1 MGQTVKNDPN
11 YYKKI
16 IVALCLGWVVI
27 WIYRTILTPI
37 YPQIQASL
45 GNISDTQVGLVASI
59 YFFAYTGMQIPSGV
73 LGDKFG
79 QKRVLIPA
87 FIIFSLAAF
96 IIGTSSTITQVYFG
110 ALLAGLSTGSY
121 YGAAYS
127 LSAKYMPKD
136 KKSFSNAI
144 INSGSALGMV
154 IGLIGSSVLVGGFEI
169 KWNYMLFMTAI
180 LIIAVAFVFALIIK
194 QDKKSATKEESEN
207 TKTTTQDADSK
218 GVNLFS
224 PRQLVIYFVYFATCY
239 GYYMIVTWLPS
250 FLVAEK
256 GFEQGSVGYVA
267 ALVAITAVPGALIF
281 SKYIDKNAHVRLRLI
296 FFLLIAAAVTISLT
310 VFSPN
315 PTVLYVALI
324 LYGLLGKLAIDP
336 VLITYV
342 SDSVSSNTVAKALGF
357 FNFFGMSSSV
367 VAPTLT
373 GYIGDVTGSKVLA
386 FYIAA
391 ILLAVAA
398 ILFFLVIMLRE
409 KKQPLTPQTNE

>member
-37 YPQIQASL
+37 YPQIQESL

-59 YFFAYTGMQIPSGV
+59 YFFAYTGMQIPSGILV
-73 LGDKFG
+73 DKFG

-87 FIIFSLAAF
+87 FIVFALAAF
-96 IIGTSSTITQVYFG
+96 VIGTSSTITQVYIG

-121 YGAAYS
+121 YGAAFS

-144 INSGSALGMV
+144 INSGAALGMV
-154 IGLIGSSVLVGGFEI
+154 IGLVGSSVLVGGLEI
-169 KWNYMLFMTAI
+169 KWNYMLYITSI
-180 LIIAVAFVFALIIK
+180 LIVAVTFVFALFVK
-194 QDKKSATKEESEN
+194 QDKKSPTEGTSED
-207 TKTTTQDADSK
+207 KKIAQDADSQ
-218 GVNLFS
+218 GMNLFS
-224 PRQLVIYFVYFATCY
+224 PKQLVIYFVYFATCY

-281 SKYIDKNAHVRLRLI
+281 SKYIDKNAHMRLKLI
-296 FFLLIAAAVTISLT
+296 LFLLIGAAVTISLT
-310 VFSPN
+310 VFAPN
-315 PTVLYVALI
+315 PSVLYVALI

-342 SDSVSSNTVAKALGF
+342 SDSVPSDRVAKALGF

-373 GYIGDVTGSKVLA
+373 GYIGDITGTKVLA

-398 ILFFLVIMLRE
+398 ILFFLVVMLRE
-409 KKQPLTPQTNE
+409 NKATSPLTNE

>member
-37 YPQIQASL
+37 YPQIQESL
-45 GNISDTQVGLVASI
+45 GNISDTQVGLIASI
-59 YFFAYTGMQIPSGV
+59 YFFAYTGMQIPSGILV
-73 LGDKFG
+73 DKFG

-96 IIGTSSTITQVYFG
+96 VIGTSSSITQVYIG

-121 YGAAYS
+121 YGAAFS

-154 IGLIGSSVLVGGFEI
+154 IGLIGSSVLVGGLEI
-169 KWNYMLFMTAI
+169 KWNFLLYIISI
-180 LIIAVAFVFALIIK
+180 LILAVTFVFALFVK
-194 QDKKSATKEESEN
+194 QDKKLATEELTEDK
-207 TKTTTQDADSK
+207 KTTQHTDSK
-218 GVNLFS
+218 VNLFS
-224 PRQLVIYFVYFATCY
+224 PKQLVVYFVYFATCY

-250 FLVAEK
+250 FLVTEK

-267 ALVAITAVPGALIF
+267 ALVAISAVPGALIF
-281 SKYIDKNAHVRLRLI
+281 SKYIDKNAHMRLKLI
-296 FFLLIAAAVTISLT
+296 FFLLIGAALTISLT

-342 SDSVSSNTVAKALGF
+342 TDSVSSNTVAKALGF
-357 FNFFGMSSSV
+357 FNFFGMTSSV

-373 GYIGDVTGSKVLA
+373 GYIGDITGSKVLA

-391 ILLAVAA
+391 ILLAAAA
-398 ILFFLVIMLRE
+398 ILFFLVVMLSE
-409 KKQPLTPQTNE
+409 KKQPLTSVTQE

>member
-16 IVALCLGWVVI
+16 IVTLCLGWVVI

-37 YPQIQASL
+37 YPQIQESL

-59 YFFAYTGMQIPSGV
+59 YFFAYTGMQIPSGILV
-73 LGDKFG
+73 DKFG

-87 FIIFSLAAF
+87 FIIFALAAF
-96 IIGTSSTITQVYFG
+96 VIGTSSTITQVYIG

-121 YGAAYS
+121 YGAAFS
-127 LSAKYMPKD
+127 LSAKHMPKD

-144 INSGSALGMV
+144 INSGSAFGMV
-154 IGLIGSSVLVGGFEI
+154 IGLIGSSVLVGGLEI
-169 KWNYMLFMTAI
+169 KWNYMLYITAI
-180 LIIAVAFVFALIIK
+180 LIIAVTFVFALFVK
-194 QDKKSATKEESEN
+194 QDKNSATKEESED
-207 TKTTTQDADSK
+207 TKTITQDADSK
-218 GVNLFS
+218 VNLFS

-250 FLVAEK
+250 FLVTEK

-267 ALVAITAVPGALIF
+267 ALVAVSAVPGALIF
-281 SKYIDKNAHVRLRLI
+281 SKYIDKNAHMRLRLI
-296 FFLLIAAAVTISLT
+296 FFLLIGAALTISLT

-342 SDSVSSNTVAKALGF
+342 TDSVSSNTVAKALGF
-357 FNFFGMSSSV
+357 FNFFGMTSSV

-373 GYIGDVTGSKVLA
+373 GYIGDITGSKVLA

-391 ILLAVAA
+391 ILLAAAA
-398 ILFFLVIMLRE
+398 ILFFLVVMLKE
-409 KKQPLTPQTNE
+409 KKTIHPLTSE

>member
-16 IVALCLGWVVI
+16 IVTLCLGWVVI

-37 YPQIQASL
+37 YPQIQESL

-59 YFFAYTGMQIPSGV
+59 YFFAYTGMQIPSGILV
-73 LGDKFG
+73 DKFG

-87 FIIFSLAAF
+87 FIIFALAAF
-96 IIGTSSTITQVYFG
+96 VIGTSSTITQVYIG

-121 YGAAYS
+121 YGAAFS

-154 IGLIGSSVLVGGFEI
+154 IGLIGSSVLVGGLEI
-169 KWNYMLFMTAI
+169 KWNYMLYMTAI
-180 LIIAVAFVFALIIK
+180 LIIAVTFVFALFIK
-194 QDKKSATKEESEN
+194 QDKKSATKEESEVK
-207 TKTTTQDADSK
+207 KTIAQDADSK
-218 GVNLFS
+218 VNLFS

-250 FLVAEK
+250 FLVTEK
-256 GFEQGSVGYVA
+256 GFQQGSVGYVA
-267 ALVAITAVPGALIF
+267 ALVAISAVPGALIF
-281 SKYIDKNAHVRLRLI
+281 SKYIDKNAHMRLRLI
-296 FFLLIAAAVTISLT
+296 FFLLIGAALTISLT

-315 PTVLYVALI
+315 PTVLYVALV

-342 SDSVSSNTVAKALGF
+342 TDSVSSNSVAKALGF
-357 FNFFGMSSSV
+357 FNFFGMTSSV

-373 GYIGDVTGSKVLA
+373 GYIGDITGSKVLA

-391 ILLAVAA
+391 ILLAAAA
-398 ILFFLVIMLRE
+398 ILFFIVVMLKD
-409 KKQPLTPQTNE
+409 KKSTHSLANE

>member
-16 IVALCLGWVVI
+16 IVTLCLGWVVI

-37 YPQIQASL
+37 YPQIQESL

-59 YFFAYTGMQIPSGV
+59 YFFAYTGMQIPSGILV
-73 LGDKFG
+73 DKFG

-87 FIIFSLAAF
+87 FIIFALAAF
-96 IIGTSSTITQVYFG
+96 VIGTSSTITQVYIG

-121 YGAAYS
+121 YGAAFS
-127 LSAKYMPKD
+127 LSAKHMPKD

-154 IGLIGSSVLVGGFEI
+154 IGLIGSSVLVGGLEF
-169 KWNYMLFMTAI
+169 KWNYMLYMTAI
-180 LIIAVAFVFALIIK
+180 LIIAVTFVFALFIK
-194 QDKKSATKEESEN
+194 QDKKSATKEESEDK
-207 TKTTTQDADSK
+207 KTIAQDADSK
-218 GVNLFS
+218 VNLFS

-250 FLVAEK
+250 FLVTEK
-256 GFEQGSVGYVA
+256 GFQQGSVGYVA
-267 ALVAITAVPGALIF
+267 ALVAISAVPGALIF
-281 SKYIDKNAHVRLRLI
+281 SKYIDKNAHMRLRLI
-296 FFLLIAAAVTISLT
+296 FFLLIGAALTISLT

-315 PTVLYVALI
+315 PTVLYVALV

-342 SDSVSSNTVAKALGF
+342 TDSVSSNTVAKALGF
-357 FNFFGMSSSV
+357 FNFFGMTSSV

-373 GYIGDVTGSKVLA
+373 GYIGDITGSKVLA

-391 ILLAVAA
+391 ILLAAA
-398 ILFFLVIMLRE
+398 AVLFFLVVMLKE
-409 KKQPLTPQTNE
+409 KKTPHPLVSE

>member
-16 IVALCLGWVVI
+16 IVTLCLGWVVI

-37 YPQIQASL
+37 YPQIQESL

-59 YFFAYTGMQIPSGV
+59 YFFAYTGMQIPSGILV
-73 LGDKFG
+73 DKFG

-87 FIIFSLAAF
+87 FIIFALAACV
-96 IIGTSSTITQVYFG
+96 IGTSSTITQVYIG

-121 YGAAYS
+121 YGAAFS
-127 LSAKYMPKD
+127 LSAKHMPKD

-154 IGLIGSSVLVGGFEI
+154 IGLIGSSVLVGGLEI
-169 KWNYMLFMTAI
+169 KWNYMLYMTAI
-180 LIIAVAFVFALIIK
+180 LIIAVTFVFALFVK
-194 QDKKSATKEESEN
+194 QDKKTATKEESEDK
-207 TKTTTQDADSK
+207 KTIAQDADSK
-218 GVNLFS
+218 VNLFS

-250 FLVAEK
+250 FLVTEK
-256 GFEQGSVGYVA
+256 GFQQGSVGYVA
-267 ALVAITAVPGALIF
+267 ALVAISAVPGALIF
-281 SKYIDKNAHVRLRLI
+281 SKYIDKNAHMRLRLI
-296 FFLLIAAAVTISLT
+296 FFLLIGAALTISLT

-315 PTVLYVALI
+315 PTVLYVALV

-342 SDSVSSNTVAKALGF
+342 TDSVSSNSVAKALGF
-357 FNFFGMSSSV
+357 FNFFGMTSSV

-373 GYIGDVTGSKVLA
+373 GYIGDITGSKVLA

-398 ILFFLVIMLRE
+398 ILFFIVVMLKD
-409 KKQPLTPQTNE
+409 KKPTHSLAN

>member
-16 IVALCLGWVVI
+16 IVTLCLGWVVI

-37 YPQIQASL
+37 YPQIQESL

-59 YFFAYTGMQIPSGV
+59 YFFAYTGMQIPSGILV
-73 LGDKFG
+73 DKFG

-87 FIIFSLAAF
+87 FIIFALAAF
-96 IIGTSSTITQVYFG
+96 VIGTSSTITQVYIG

-121 YGAAYS
+121 YGAAFS
-127 LSAKYMPKD
+127 LSAKHMPKD

-154 IGLIGSSVLVGGFEI
+154 IGLIGSSVLVGGLEI
-169 KWNYMLFMTAI
+169 KWNYMLYMTAI
-180 LIIAVAFVFALIIK
+180 LIIAVTFVFALFVK
-194 QDKKSATKEESEN
+194 QDKKTATNETSEDKN
-207 TKTTTQDADSK
+207 TTTQDTESQSID
-218 GVNLFS
+218 LFS
-224 PRQLVIYFVYFATCY
+224 PKKLVIYFVYFATCY

-267 ALVAITAVPGALIF
+267 ALVAVTAVPGALIF
-281 SKYIDKNAHVRLRLI
+281 SKYIDKNAHMRLKLI
-296 FFLLIAAAVTISLT
+296 LFLLIGAAVTISLT
-310 VFSPN
+310 VFAPN
-315 PTVLYVALI
+315 PAVLYAALI

-342 SDSVSSNTVAKALGF
+342 TDSVSSNSVAKALGF
-357 FNFFGMSSSV
+357 FNFFGMTSSV

-373 GYIGDVTGSKVLA
+373 GYIGDITGSKVLA

-391 ILLAVAA
+391 ILLAAAA
-398 ILFFLVIMLRE
+398 ILFFLVVMLKE
-409 KKQPLTPQTNE
+409 KKTTHPLTSE

>member
-1 MGQTVKNDPN
+1 MEQTVKHDPN

-16 IVALCLGWVVI
+16 IFALCLGWVVI

-37 YPQIQASL
+37 YPQIQESL

-59 YFFAYTGMQIPSGV
+59 YFFAYTGMQIPSGILV
-73 LGDKFG
+73 DKFG

-87 FIIFSLAAF
+87 FAIFALAAF
-96 IIGTSSTITQVYFG
+96 VIGTSSTITQVYIG

-121 YGAAYS
+121 YGAAFS
-127 LSAKYMPKD
+127 LSAKHMPKD

-144 INSGSALGMV
+144 INSGAALGMV
-154 IGLIGSSVLVGGFEI
+154 IGLVGSSVLVGGLEI
-169 KWNYMLFMTAI
+169 KWNYMLYITAV
-180 LIIAVAFVFALIIK
+180 LIVAVTFVFMLFVK
-194 QDKKSATKEESEN
+194 QDKKTAINETAEDK
-207 TKTTTQDADSK
+207 KTTNEDTGSQAID
-218 GVNLFS
+218 LFS
-224 PRQLVIYFVYFATCY
+224 PKKLVIYFVYFATCY

-267 ALVAITAVPGALIF
+267 ALVAVTAVPGALIF
-281 SKYIDKNAHVRLRLI
+281 SKYIDKNAHMRLKLI
-296 FFLLIAAAVTISLT
+296 FLLLIGAAVTISLT
-310 VFSPN
+310 VFAPN
-315 PTVLYVALI
+315 PAVLYVALI

-342 SDSVSSNTVAKALGF
+342 TDSVSSDKVAKALGF

-373 GYIGDVTGSKVLA
+373 GYIGDITGSKVLA

-398 ILFFLVIMLRE
+398 ILFFLVVMLKE
-409 KKQPLTPQTNE
+409 KKTINSLTNE

>member
-16 IVALCLGWVVI
+16 IVTLCLGWVVI

-37 YPQIQASL
+37 YPQIQESL

-59 YFFAYTGMQIPSGV
+59 YFFAYTGMQIPSGILV
-73 LGDKFG
+73 DKFG

-87 FIIFSLAAF
+87 FIIFALAAF
-96 IIGTSSTITQVYFG
+96 VIGTSSTITQVYIG

-121 YGAAYS
+121 YGAAFS
-127 LSAKYMPKD
+127 LSAKHMPKD

-154 IGLIGSSVLVGGFEI
+154 IGLIGSSVLVGGLEI
-169 KWNYMLFMTAI
+169 KWNYMLYITAI
-180 LIIAVAFVFALIIK
+180 LIIAVTFVFALFVK
-194 QDKKSATKEESEN
+194 QDKKSATKEESED
-207 TKTTTQDADSK
+207 TKTITQDADSK
-218 GVNLFS
+218 VNLFS

-250 FLVAEK
+250 FLVTEK

-267 ALVAITAVPGALIF
+267 ALVAISAVPGALIF
-281 SKYIDKNAHVRLRLI
+281 SKYIDRNAHMRLRLI
-296 FFLLIAAAVTISLT
+296 FFLLIGAALTISLT

-342 SDSVSSNTVAKALGF
+342 TDSVSSNSVAKALGF
-357 FNFFGMSSSV
+357 FNFFGMTSSV

-373 GYIGDVTGSKVLA
+373 GYIGDITGSKVLA

-391 ILLAVAA
+391 ILLAAAA
-398 ILFFLVIMLRE
+398 ILFFLVVMLKE
-409 KKQPLTPQTNE
+409 KKTTHPLTSE

>member
-16 IVALCLGWVVI
+16 IVTLCLGWVVI

-37 YPQIQASL
+37 YPQIQESL

-59 YFFAYTGMQIPSGV
+59 YFFAYTGMQIPSGILV
-73 LGDKFG
+73 DKFG

-87 FIIFSLAAF
+87 FIIFALAAF
-96 IIGTSSTITQVYFG
+96 VIGTSSTITQVYIG

-121 YGAAYS
+121 YGAAFS
-127 LSAKYMPKD
+127 LSAKHMPKD

-154 IGLIGSSVLVGGFEI
+154 IGLIGSSVLVGGLEI
-169 KWNYMLFMTAI
+169 KWNYLLYMTAI
-180 LIIAVAFVFALIIK
+180 LIIAVTFVFALFIK
-194 QDKKSATKEESEN
+194 QDKKSATKEESEDK
-207 TKTTTQDADSK
+207 KTIAQDADSK
-218 GVNLFS
+218 VNLFS

-250 FLVAEK
+250 FLVTEK
-256 GFEQGSVGYVA
+256 GFQQGSVGYVA
-267 ALVAITAVPGALIF
+267 ALVAISAVPGALIF
-281 SKYIDKNAHVRLRLI
+281 SKYIDKNAHMRLRLI
-296 FFLLIAAAVTISLT
+296 FFLLIGAALTISLT

-315 PTVLYVALI
+315 PTVLYVALV

-342 SDSVSSNTVAKALGF
+342 TDSVSSNTVAKALGF
-357 FNFFGMSSSV
+357 FNFFGMTSSV

-373 GYIGDVTGSKVLA
+373 GYIGDITGSKVLA

-391 ILLAVAA
+391 ILLAAA
-398 ILFFLVIMLRE
+398 AVLFFLVVMLKE
-409 KKQPLTPQTNE
+409 KKTPHPLVSE

>member
-16 IVALCLGWVVI
+16 IIALFLGWVVI
-27 WIYRTILTPI
+27 WIYRTLLTPI
-37 YPQIQASL
+37 YPQIQESL

-59 YFFAYTGMQIPSGV
+59 YFFAYTGMQIPSGILV
-73 LGDKFG
+73 DKFG

-87 FIIFSLAAF
+87 FIIFAIAAF
-96 IIGTSSTITQVYFG
+96 IIGTSSTITQVYIG
-110 ALLAGLSTGSY
+110 ALFAGISTGSY
-121 YGAAYS
+121 YGAAFS
-127 LSAKYMPKD
+127 LSAKHMPKD

-154 IGLIGSSVLVGGFEI
+154 IGLIGSSVLVGSLEI

-180 LIIAVAFVFALIIK
+180 LIIAVTFVFVLIIK
-194 QDKKSATKEESEN
+194 QDKKSATEEASEGK
-207 TKTTTQDADSK
+207 KTTLDEDSQ
-218 GVNLFS
+218 GTNLFS
-224 PRQLVIYFVYFATCY
+224 LNKLVVYFVYFATCY

-267 ALVAITAVPGALIF
+267 ALVAISAVPGALIF
-281 SKYIDKNAHVRLRLI
+281 SKYIDKNSHMRLRLI
-296 FFLLIAAAVTISLT
+296 LLLLIGAAVTIGLT

-315 PTVLYVALI
+315 PAVLYVALI
-324 LYGLLGKLAIDP
+324 LYGLFGKLAIDP

-342 SDSVSSNTVAKALGF
+342 SDSVASDRVAKALGF

-373 GYIGDVTGSKVLA
+373 GYIGDITGSKVLA

-398 ILFFLVIMLRE
+398 ILFFLVVMLRE
-409 KKQPLTPQTNE
+409 KKQPLTPLTQE

>member
-16 IVALCLGWVVI
+16 IVTLCLGWVVI

-37 YPQIQASL
+37 YPQIQESL

-59 YFFAYTGMQIPSGV
+59 YFFAYTGMQIPSGILV
-73 LGDKFG
+73 DKFG

-87 FIIFSLAAF
+87 FIIFALAAF
-96 IIGTSSTITQVYFG
+96 VIGTSSTITQVYIG

-121 YGAAYS
+121 YGAAFS
-127 LSAKYMPKD
+127 LSAKHMPKD

-144 INSGSALGMV
+144 INSGSAFGMV
-154 IGLIGSSVLVGGFEI
+154 IGLIGSSVLVGGLEI
-169 KWNYMLFMTAI
+169 KWNYMLYITAI
-180 LIIAVAFVFALIIK
+180 LIIAVTFVFALFVK
-194 QDKKSATKEESEN
+194 QDKNSATKEESED
-207 TKTTTQDADSK
+207 TKTITQDADSK
-218 GVNLFS
+218 VNLFS

-250 FLVAEK
+250 FLVTEK

-267 ALVAITAVPGALIF
+267 ALVAVSAVPGALIF
-281 SKYIDKNAHVRLRLI
+281 SKYIDKNAHMRLRLI
-296 FFLLIAAAVTISLT
+296 FFLLIGAALTISLT

-342 SDSVSSNTVAKALGF
+342 TDSVSSNTVAKALGF
-357 FNFFGMSSSV
+357 FNFFGMTSSV

-373 GYIGDVTGSKVLA
+373 GYIGDITGSKVLA
-386 FYIAA
+386 FYISA
-391 ILLAVAA
+391 ILLAAAA
-398 ILFFLVIMLRE
+398 ILFFLVVMLKE
-409 KKQPLTPQTNE
+409 KKTIHHLTSE

>member
-16 IVALCLGWVVI
+16 IVTLCLGWVVI

-37 YPQIQASL
+37 YPQIQESL

-59 YFFAYTGMQIPSGV
+59 YFFAYTGMQIPSGILV
-73 LGDKFG
+73 DKFG
-79 QKRVLIPA
+79 QKKVIIPA
-87 FIIFSLAAF
+87 FIIFALAAF
-96 IIGTSSTITQVYFG
+96 VIGTSSTITQVYVG

-121 YGAAYS
+121 YGAAFS
-127 LSAKYMPKD
+127 LSAKHMPKD

-154 IGLIGSSVLVGGFEI
+154 IGLIGSSVLVGSLEI
-169 KWNYMLFMTAI
+169 KWNYMLYITAI
-180 LIIAVAFVFALIIK
+180 LIIAVTFVFALFVK
-194 QDKKSATKEESEN
+194 QEKKPATKEDSEDK
-207 TKTTTQDADSK
+207 KTITQDAVSK
-218 GVNLFS
+218 VNLFS

-250 FLVAEK
+250 FLVTEK

-267 ALVAITAVPGALIF
+267 ALVAISAVPGALIF
-281 SKYIDKNAHVRLRLI
+281 SKYIDKNAHMRLRLI
-296 FFLLIAAAVTISLT
+296 FFLLIGAALTISLT

-315 PTVLYVALI
+315 PTVLYIALI

-342 SDSVSSNTVAKALGF
+342 TDSVSSNTVAKALGF
-357 FNFFGMSSSV
+357 FNFFGMTSSV

-373 GYIGDVTGSKVLA
+373 GYIGDITGSKVLA

-391 ILLAVAA
+391 ILLAAAA
-398 ILFFLVIMLRE
+398 ILFFLVVMLKE
-409 KKQPLTPQTNE
+409 NKATHPLTNE